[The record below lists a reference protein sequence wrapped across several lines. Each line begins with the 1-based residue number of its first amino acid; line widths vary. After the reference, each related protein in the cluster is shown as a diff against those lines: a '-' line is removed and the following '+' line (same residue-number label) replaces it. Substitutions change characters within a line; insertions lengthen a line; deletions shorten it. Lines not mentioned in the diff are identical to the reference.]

1 MIPDRIAE
9 IGNLLR
15 TQDNRIT
22 DAPLFIVQEQR
33 RTYGFDTAYSEDI
46 VWLDSENENAEADAE
61 EHARLE
67 RLHDECGVDRGHDE
81 GECVPGKWTRTAYQD
96 TWHFVTACFT
106 EAGCN
111 DYIRLNGHNHRGKLR
126 VFADSSYRNEEF
138 RAVRAF
144 LMGLAGETK

>member
-9 IGNLLR
+9 IGHLIR

-22 DAPLFIVQEQR
+22 DAPLFIVQEQK
-33 RTYGFDTAYSEDI
+33 RTYGFDPAYSDKF
-46 VWLDSENENAEADAE
+46 VWLDCEGDEVDAE
-61 EHARLE
+61 EQARIEKL
-67 RLHDECGVDRGHDE
+67 RDN
-81 GECVPGKWTRTAYQD
+81 GEVIQVGWTRTAYQD
-96 TWHFVTACFT
+96 EWHFVTACFT

-111 DYIRLNGHNHRGKLR
+111 DYIARNGHSHRGKLR

-144 LMGLAGETK
+144 LMGLGETK

>member
-1 MIPDRIAE
+1 VIPDRIAE
-9 IGNLLR
+9 IGNLIR

-33 RTYGFDTAYSEDI
+33 RTYGFDPQFADDSEI
-46 VWLDSENENAEADAE
+46 AWLDGCNDSVEATPE

-67 RLHDECGVDRGHDE
+67 GLHDD
-81 GECVPGKWTRTAYQD
+81 GEDIPGDWTRTAYQD

-111 DYIRLNGHNHRGKLR
+111 DYIARNGHNHSGKLR
-126 VFADSSYRNEEF
+126 VYADSSYRNEEW
-138 RAVRAF
+138 RTVRAF
-144 LMGLAGETK
+144 LMGLAGEAK

>member
-33 RTYGFDTAYSEDI
+33 RTYGFDPAYGGNI
-46 VWLDSENENAEADAE
+46 VWIDSANDSVEATPE
-61 EHARLE
+61 EHAE
-67 RLHDECGVDRGHDE
+67 MEAAHDNGEDE
-81 GECVPGKWTRTAYQD
+81 PDGWFRTAYQD

-111 DYIRLNGHNHRGKLR
+111 DYIARNGHNHRGKLR
-126 VFADSSYRNEEF
+126 VYADSSYRNEEF

>member
-15 TQDNRIT
+15 TQDNRST

-33 RTYGFDTAYSEDI
+33 RTYGFDPQWANDSEI
-46 VWLDSENENAEADAE
+46 AWLDGCNDSVEATPE
-61 EHARLE
+61 EHAKME
-67 RLHDECGVDRGHDE
+67 AAWQEDEEEPDG
-81 GECVPGKWTRTAYQD
+81 WTRTAYQD

-111 DYIRLNGHNHRGKLR
+111 DYIARNGHNHRGKLR
-126 VFADSSYRNEEF
+126 VYADSSYRNEEF

>member
-22 DAPLFIVQEQR
+22 DAPLFIVQEQK
-33 RTYGFDTAYSEDI
+33 RTYGFDPQWANDSEI
-46 VWLDSENENAEADAE
+46 AWLDGCNDSVEATPE
-61 EHARLE
+61 EHAKME
-67 RLHDECGVDRGHDE
+67 AAWQEDEEEPDG
-81 GECVPGKWTRTAYQD
+81 WTRTAYQD
-96 TWHFVTACFT
+96 EWHFVTACFT

-111 DYIRLNGHNHRGKLR
+111 DYILLNGHNHRGKLR

>member
-1 MIPDRIAE
+1 MEAAHDNGEDEPD
-9 IGNLLR
+9 GW
-15 TQDNRIT
+15 
-22 DAPLFIVQEQR
+22 F
-33 RTYGFDTAYSEDI
+33 
-46 VWLDSENENAEADAE
+46 
-61 EHARLE
+61 
-67 RLHDECGVDRGHDE
+67 
-81 GECVPGKWTRTAYQD
+81 RTAYQD

-126 VFADSSYRNEEF
+126 VYADSSYRNEEF